1 MFPKQNKCC
10 KKLGF
15 ILLKFMSR
23 LKYFIFCLFM
33 GVAFSV
39 QSQSTD
45 SIRFSLLT
53 CAPGTEIYSLFGHTA
68 IRYENYTRRIDV
80 VFNYGMFSF
89 NTPNFIFRFVA
100 GETDYQLGIT
110 PYSYFEA
117 EYAMRGSSVYQ
128 QVLNLTQ
135 SEKERLLT
143 ILENNYLPENRIYRY
158 NYFYDN
164 CTTRAR
170 DKIEE
175 CIEGKVVYPDS
186 LSGKSYR
193 SIVHEF
199 TAGSPWDEFGIDLCL
214 GAEADKEINKRQQM
228 FSPFYMKYYA
238 SNAYIVD
245 AGGTRRP
252 LILDETKI
260 VDVEPEEVQPGFILS
275 PLMCGALFLALCVV
289 MAWGQWKTQRIWWG
303 WDIVL
308 YGLQGLAGCII
319 AFLFFFSVHPTVGSN
334 WLLILF
340 NPIPLLYLPFMVYK
354 AVKRKKDYYHVGN
367 MVYLTLFIT
376 ILPFCGQEFNLT
388 VLPLALGLLVTSAS
402 HVLVWNKK

>member
-1 MFPKQNKCC
+1 MCPKQNKCC

-143 ILENNYLPENRIYRY
+143 ILENNYLPESRIYRY

-175 CIEGKVVYPDS
+175 CIEGKVVYSDS

-199 TAGSPWDEFGIDLCL
+199 TAGSPWGEFGIDLCL

-245 AGGTRRP
+245 AGGSRRP

-376 ILPFCGQEFNLT
+376 VLPFCGQEFNLT

>member
-1 MFPKQNKCC
+1 MCPKQNKCC

-199 TAGSPWDEFGIDLCL
+199 TAGSPWDELGIDLCL

-238 SNAYIVD
+238 SNAYVVD

-289 MAWGQWKTQRIWWG
+289 IAWGQWKTQRIWWG

>member
-1 MFPKQNKCC
+1 MCPKQNKCC

-199 TAGSPWDEFGIDLCL
+199 TAGSPWDELGIDLCL

-260 VDVEPEEVQPGFILS
+260 VDVEPDEVQLGFVLS

>member
-1 MFPKQNKCC
+1 MYPKQNKCC

-80 VFNYGMFSF
+80 AFNYGMFSF

-199 TAGSPWDEFGIDLCL
+199 TAGSPWNEFGIDLCL

>member
-1 MFPKQNKCC
+1 MCPKQNKCC

-238 SNAYIVD
+238 SNAYVVD

-260 VDVEPEEVQPGFILS
+260 VDVEPEEVQPDFILS

>member
-1 MFPKQNKCC
+1 MCPKQNKCC

-80 VFNYGMFSF
+80 AFNYGMFSF

-193 SIVHEF
+193 GIVHEF
-199 TAGSPWDEFGIDLCL
+199 TAGSPWDGFGIDLCL

-289 MAWGQWKTQRIWWG
+289 MAWRQWKTQRIWWG

>member
-1 MFPKQNKCC
+1 MCPKQNKCC

-80 VFNYGMFSF
+80 AFNYGMFSF

-199 TAGSPWDEFGIDLCL
+199 TAGSPWNEFGIDLCL

-388 VLPLALGLLVTSAS
+388 VLPLTLGLLVTSAS

>member
-1 MFPKQNKCC
+1 MCPKQNKCC

-80 VFNYGMFSF
+80 AFNYGMFSF

-199 TAGSPWDEFGIDLCL
+199 TAGSPWNEFGIDLCL

-388 VLPLALGLLVTSAS
+388 VLPLALGLLVNAAS
-402 HVLVWNKK
+402 HVLVLNKK

>member
-1 MFPKQNKCC
+1 
-10 KKLGF
+10 
-15 ILLKFMSR
+15 
-23 LKYFIFCLFM
+23 M

-186 LSGKSYR
+186 LSSKSYR

-199 TAGSPWDEFGIDLCL
+199 TAGSPWDEFDIDLCL

-260 VDVEPEEVQPGFILS
+260 VDVEPEEVQLGFILS

-340 NPIPLLYLPFMVYK
+340 NPVPLLYLPFMVYK

>member
-1 MFPKQNKCC
+1 MCPKQNKCC

-260 VDVEPEEVQPGFILS
+260 VDVEQDEVQPGFVLS

>member
-1 MFPKQNKCC
+1 MCPKQNKCC

-260 VDVEPEEVQPGFILS
+260 VDVEPDEVQPGFVLS

-289 MAWGQWKTQRIWWG
+289 VAWGQWKTQRIWWG

-354 AVKRKKDYYHVGN
+354 AVKRKKDYCHVGN

>member
-1 MFPKQNKCC
+1 MCPKQNKCC

-80 VFNYGMFSF
+80 AFNYGMFSF

-143 ILENNYLPENRIYRY
+143 ILENNYLPENCIYRY

-289 MAWGQWKTQRIWWG
+289 TAWGQWKTQRIWWG

>member
-1 MFPKQNKCC
+1 
-10 KKLGF
+10 
-15 ILLKFMSR
+15 MSR

-53 CAPGTEIYSLFGHTA
+53 CVPGTEIYSLFGHTA

-260 VDVEPEEVQPGFILS
+260 VDVEPDEVQPGFVLS

>member
-1 MFPKQNKCC
+1 MCPKQNKCC

-354 AVKRKKDYYHVGN
+354 AVKCKKDYYHVGN

>member
-1 MFPKQNKCC
+1 MCPKQNKCC

-80 VFNYGMFSF
+80 AFNYGMFSF

-199 TAGSPWDEFGIDLCL
+199 TAGSPWNEFGIDLCL
-214 GAEADKEINKRQQM
+214 GAEADKEINKGQQM

-245 AGGTRRP
+245 AGGSRRP

>member
-1 MFPKQNKCC
+1 MCPKQNKCC

-80 VFNYGMFSF
+80 AFNYGMFSF

-289 MAWGQWKTQRIWWG
+289 VAWGQWKTQRIWWG

>member
-1 MFPKQNKCC
+1 MCPKQNKCC

-186 LSGKSYR
+186 LSSKSYR

-260 VDVEPEEVQPGFILS
+260 VDVEPEDVQPGFILS

>member
-1 MFPKQNKCC
+1 MCPKQNKCC

-260 VDVEPEEVQPGFILS
+260 VDVEPEEVQPGFVLS

>member
-1 MFPKQNKCC
+1 MCPKQNKCC

-186 LSGKSYR
+186 LSSKSYR

-199 TAGSPWDEFGIDLCL
+199 TDGSPWDEFGIDLCL

-260 VDVEPEEVQPGFILS
+260 VDVESEEVQPGFILS

>member
-1 MFPKQNKCC
+1 MCPKQNKCC

-143 ILENNYLPENRIYRY
+143 ILENNYLLENRIYRY

-252 LILDETKI
+252 LILDEAKI
-260 VDVEPEEVQPGFILS
+260 VDVEPEDVQPGFILS

>member
-1 MFPKQNKCC
+1 MCPKQNKCC

-193 SIVHEF
+193 GIVHEF

-260 VDVEPEEVQPGFILS
+260 VDVEPDEVQPGFVLS

-340 NPIPLLYLPFMVYK
+340 NPIPLLYLPFMIYK

>member
-1 MFPKQNKCC
+1 MCPKQNKCC

-110 PYSYFEA
+110 PYYYFEA

-186 LSGKSYR
+186 LSSKSYR

-260 VDVEPEEVQPGFILS
+260 VDVEPEEVQLGFILS

-340 NPIPLLYLPFMVYK
+340 NPVPLLYLPFMVYK

>member
-1 MFPKQNKCC
+1 MCPKQNKCC

-53 CAPGTEIYSLFGHTA
+53 CAPGIEIYSLFGHTA

-252 LILDETKI
+252 LILDEAKI

>member
-1 MFPKQNKCC
+1 MCPKQNKCC

-39 QSQSTD
+39 QSQNTD

-199 TAGSPWDEFGIDLCL
+199 TAGSLWDEFGIDLCL

>member
-1 MFPKQNKCC
+1 MCPKQNKCC

-199 TAGSPWDEFGIDLCL
+199 TAGSPWDELGIDLCL

-260 VDVEPEEVQPGFILS
+260 VDVEPDEVQPGFVLS

>member
-1 MFPKQNKCC
+1 
-10 KKLGF
+10 
-15 ILLKFMSR
+15 
-23 LKYFIFCLFM
+23 M

-186 LSGKSYR
+186 LSSKSYR

-214 GAEADKEINKRQQM
+214 GTEADKEINKRQQM

>member
-1 MFPKQNKCC
+1 MCPKQNKCC

-80 VFNYGMFSF
+80 AFNYGMFSF

-275 PLMCGALFLALCVV
+275 PLMCGSLFLALCVV

-303 WDIVL
+303 WNIVL

>member
-1 MFPKQNKCC
+1 MCPKQNKCC

-80 VFNYGMFSF
+80 AFNYGMFSF

-199 TAGSPWDEFGIDLCL
+199 TAGSPWNEFGIDLCL

-289 MAWGQWKTQRIWWG
+289 MAWGQWKTQRIWLG

-376 ILPFCGQEFNLT
+376 VLPFCGQEFNLT

-402 HVLVWNKK
+402 YVLVWNKK

>member
-1 MFPKQNKCC
+1 
-10 KKLGF
+10 
-15 ILLKFMSR
+15 MSR

-245 AGGTRRP
+245 AGGTHRP
-252 LILDETKI
+252 LILDEAKI
-260 VDVEPEEVQPGFILS
+260 VDVEPEDVQPGFILS

>member
-1 MFPKQNKCC
+1 MCPKQNKCC

-245 AGGTRRP
+245 AGGTSRP

-289 MAWGQWKTQRIWWG
+289 MAWGQWKTQRIWWR

>member
-1 MFPKQNKCC
+1 MCPKQNKCC

-80 VFNYGMFSF
+80 AFNYGMFSF

-275 PLMCGALFLALCVV
+275 PLMCGSLFLALCVV

-308 YGLQGLAGCII
+308 YGLRGLAGCII

>member
-1 MFPKQNKCC
+1 MCPKQNKCC

-39 QSQSTD
+39 QSQSSD

-53 CAPGTEIYSLFGHTA
+53 CASGTEIYSLFGHTA

-238 SNAYIVD
+238 SNAYVVD

>member
-1 MFPKQNKCC
+1 MCPKQNKCC

-175 CIEGKVVYPDS
+175 CIEGKVVYSDS

-193 SIVHEF
+193 GIVHEF

-289 MAWGQWKTQRIWWG
+289 MAWRQWKTQRIWWG

-354 AVKRKKDYYHVGN
+354 AVKRKKDYYYVGN

>member
-1 MFPKQNKCC
+1 MCPKQNKCC

-33 GVAFSV
+33 GVVFSV

-80 VFNYGMFSF
+80 AFNYGMFSF

-199 TAGSPWDEFGIDLCL
+199 TAGSPWGEFGIDLCL

-376 ILPFCGQEFNLT
+376 VLPFCGQEFNLT

>member
-1 MFPKQNKCC
+1 MCPKQNKCC

-303 WDIVL
+303 WNIVL

-354 AVKRKKDYYHVGN
+354 VVKRKKDYYHVGN

>member
-1 MFPKQNKCC
+1 MCPKQNKCC

-303 WDIVL
+303 WDVVL

-319 AFLFFFSVHPTVGSN
+319 AFLFFFSIHPTVGSN

>member
-1 MFPKQNKCC
+1 MCPKQNKCC

-199 TAGSPWDEFGIDLCL
+199 TAGSPWNEFGIDLCL

-260 VDVEPEEVQPGFILS
+260 VDVEPDEVQPGFVLS

-289 MAWGQWKTQRIWWG
+289 MAWGQWKTQRFWWG

>member
-1 MFPKQNKCC
+1 MCPKQNKCC

-80 VFNYGMFSF
+80 AFNYGMFSF

-303 WDIVL
+303 WNIVL